1 MAQHSTAHTH
11 PHPLLAIA
19 MFVHTTK
26 AAAAA
31 PSKTGQPFKFFF
43 QFWEIFFLS
52 WSLSV
57 LPGKRIFLSKTFP
70 LLSGTGFH
78 GCIAQSCSLTAAWTV
93 HSKNNMSA
101 GNQFISFKAINH
113 SQIGFQFNPSLDIRP
128 HITCIATAATVR
140 KGLNSRPGL
149 ESLDGDILTEK
160 ECWLNAQDLGLSH
173 PCIHS
178 SNLCISELAS
188 IVSCFRKA

>member
-1 MAQHSTAHTH
+1 MRLFTFFALAMAQHSTAHTH

-113 SQIGFQFNPSLDIRP
+113 SQIGFQFNPSLDITILP
-128 HITCIATAATVR
+128 VLQLQQLFE
-140 KGLNSRPGL
+140 KG
-149 ESLDGDILTEK
+149 
-160 ECWLNAQDLGLSH
+160 W
-173 PCIHS
+173 IHDPV
-178 SNLCISELAS
+178 SNP
-188 IVSCFRKA
+188 